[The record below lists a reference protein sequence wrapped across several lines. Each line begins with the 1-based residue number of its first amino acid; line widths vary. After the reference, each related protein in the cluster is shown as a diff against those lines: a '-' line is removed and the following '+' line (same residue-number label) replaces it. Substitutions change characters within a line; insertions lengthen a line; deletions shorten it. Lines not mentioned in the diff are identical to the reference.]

1 MTLKLTRVC
10 SYQFT
15 DVSLMKISDAE
26 RQIMEALWKGRPL
39 SPEDIV
45 AAVGPANEWA
55 DGTVRTLV
63 HRLLRK
69 KAIEGKKEPGGYVY
83 RALISRAD
91 YVREESQ
98 GFLDRLFG
106 GQFAPMVA
114 HLAEAR
120 QLTPK
125 DIERLKSLIKDLEQD
140 DE

>member
-1 MTLKLTRVC
+1 
-10 SYQFT
+10 
-15 DVSLMKISDAE
+15 MKISDAE
-26 RQIMEALWKGRPL
+26 RQIMEELWKGKPL
-39 SPEDIV
+39 SPEEIV

-69 KAIEGKKEPGGYVY
+69 KAIAGRKEAGGYVY
-83 RALISRAD
+83 RTLITRTD
-91 YVREESQ
+91 YMREESQ
-98 GFLDRLFG
+98 GFLDRIFG

-114 HLAEAR
+114 HLAEQR

-125 DIERLKSLIKDLEQD
+125 DIQKLKALIKELEKD

>member
-1 MTLKLTRVC
+1 
-10 SYQFT
+10 
-15 DVSLMKISDAE
+15 MKISDAE
-26 RQIMEALWKGRPL
+26 RQIMEQLWKGKPL

-69 KAIEGKKEPGGYVY
+69 KAIAGKKEAGGYVY

-114 HLAEAR
+114 HLAEER
-120 QLTPK
+120 QLTAR
-125 DIERLKSLIKDLEQD
+125 DIQKLKALIKELEKG

>member
-1 MTLKLTRVC
+1 
-10 SYQFT
+10 
-15 DVSLMKISDAE
+15 MKISDAE
-26 RQIMEALWKGRPL
+26 RQIMEQLWKGKPL

-69 KAIEGKKEPGGYVY
+69 KAIAGKKEAGGYVY

-114 HLAEAR
+114 HLAEER
-120 QLTPK
+120 QLTAK
-125 DIERLKSLIKDLEQD
+125 DIQKLKALIKELEKG